1 MQRTNR
7 IGDVV
12 RRAAWTLLVMS
23 LAVGT
28 TLPALAE
35 DDMPM
40 GGGAMG
46 MGGGSGQTP
55 AAATNNAEMQR
66 RMEDLRHHSMV
77 MDGIQDT
84 KKLLEE
90 MRKHMKMLD
99 DMMAEMV
106 RGQSG
111 AGGMGSQPMN
121 HM

>member
-1 MQRTNR
+1 M
-7 IGDVV
+7 G
-12 RRAAWTLLVMS
+12 

-28 TLPALAE
+28 TLPAHAE

-40 GGGAMG
+40 GGGGMGMG
-46 MGGGSGQTP
+46 MGGGSGQAP
-55 AAATNNAEMQR
+55 AAATDNAEMQR
-66 RMEDLRHHSMV
+66 RMDDLRHHSMV
-77 MDGIQDT
+77 MEGIQDT
-84 KKLLEE
+84 KKLLDE

>member
-7 IGDVV
+7 IGAAV
-12 RRAAWTLLVMS
+12 RRAAWTLLAMGLV
-23 LAVGT
+23 AGT
-28 TLPALAE
+28 ALPALAE

-55 AAATNNAEMQR
+55 AAATNNAELQR
-66 RMEDLRHHSMV
+66 RMDDLRHHSMV
-77 MDGIQDT
+77 MEGIQDT
-84 KKLLEE
+84 KKLLDE

>member
-1 MQRTNR
+1 MQKTNR
-7 IGDVV
+7 IGDAV
-12 RRAAWTLLVMS
+12 RRAAWTLLVLG

-46 MGGGSGQTP
+46 MGGGSGQAP
-55 AAATNNAEMQR
+55 AAAINNAEMQR

-84 KKLLEE
+84 KKLLDE

>member
-7 IGDVV
+7 IGAAV
-12 RRAAWTLLVMS
+12 RRAAWTLLVMG
-23 LAVGT
+23 LVAGT
-28 TLPALAE
+28 ALPALAE

-40 GGGAMG
+40 GGGVMG

-55 AAATNNAEMQR
+55 AAATNNAELQR
-66 RMEDLRHHSMV
+66 RMDDLRHHSMV
-77 MDGIQDT
+77 MEGIQDT
-84 KKLLEE
+84 KKLVDE

-106 RGQSG
+106 QGQSG

>member
-1 MQRTNR
+1 M
-7 IGDVV
+7 G
-12 RRAAWTLLVMS
+12 

-46 MGGGSGQTP
+46 MGGGSGQAP
-55 AAATNNAEMQR
+55 ATATDNAELQQR
-66 RMEDLRHHSMV
+66 MDDLRHHSMV
-77 MDGIQDT
+77 MEGIQET
-84 KKLLEE
+84 KKLLDE

-99 DMMAEMV
+99 DMMAEVV

>member
-1 MQRTNR
+1 MQKRNR
-7 IGDVV
+7 IGDAV
-12 RRAAWTLLVMS
+12 RRAAWTLLVMG
-23 LAVGT
+23 LAVGA

-46 MGGGSGQTP
+46 MGGGDGQAP

-66 RMEDLRHHSMV
+66 RMDDLHHHSMI

-84 KKLLEE
+84 KKLLDE

-99 DMMAEMV
+99 DTMAEMV

>member
-7 IGDVV
+7 IGNAI
-12 RRAAWTLLVMS
+12 RRTAWTLIVMG

-40 GGGAMG
+40 GGAAMG
-46 MGGGSGQTP
+46 MGGGSGQAPT
-55 AAATNNAEMQR
+55 AAMNDAEIQR
-66 RMEDLRHHSMV
+66 RMDDLRHHSMV
-77 MDGIQDT
+77 MEGIQDT
-84 KKLLEE
+84 KKLLDE
-90 MRKHMKMLD
+90 MRKHMRMLD

-106 RGQSG
+106 RGHSG